1 MAPNFKVNPAL
12 AKWWKSYVYT
22 YGLRTQVQS
31 PYRQDHVTSFVK
43 HMPESAKKKVV
54 ENFFDVAP
62 AFTFLVGT
70 MWWADYAFD
79 QEQRKHRS

>member
-12 AKWWKSYVYT
+12 TKWWKSYVYT

-31 PYRQDHVTSFVK
+31 PYRMDHLTPFVK
-43 HMPESAKKKVV
+43 HWPDSFRKKIT

-62 AFTFLVGT
+62 SFVFLVGT
-70 MWWADYAFD
+70 MWWADHAFE
-79 QEQRKHRS
+79 QEQRKHWS